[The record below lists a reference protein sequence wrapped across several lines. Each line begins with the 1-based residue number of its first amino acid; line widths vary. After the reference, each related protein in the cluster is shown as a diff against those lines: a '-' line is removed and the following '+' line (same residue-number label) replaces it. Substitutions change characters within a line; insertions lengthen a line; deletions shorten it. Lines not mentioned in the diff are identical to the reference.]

1 MKKTLKINAIAF
13 DMDGVIIDSNT
24 AIETF
29 WKEWI
34 IRERLIFT
42 DQIAIQYIHGRTT
55 IETIN
60 ELFKNSANKVK
71 EEILKSAIDFDMNM
85 RPGLIK
91 GADQFLKNLVLY
103 SDKIALVTS
112 APEERAKKMLELN
125 NIDKYFTYS
134 VTGDEVKNGK
144 PDPEPY
150 LKAADKMNIDPGE
163 CLVFE
168 DSNNGIISAAA
179 AGMNVIAVN
188 NFEMKNEKIITII
201 KDYCTLQVE
210 GNVILIDG
218 KPINIE
224 LSWQ

>member
-1 MKKTLKINAIAF
+1 
-13 DMDGVIIDSNT
+13 MDGVIIDSNT

-29 WKEWI
+29 WKQWATKES
-34 IRERLIFT
+34 LVFT
-42 DQIAIQYIHGRTT
+42 DHTAIQYIHGRTT

-60 ELFKNSANKVK
+60 ELFKKSANKVK
-71 EEILKSAIDFDMNM
+71 EQILKSAIDFDMNM
-85 RPGLIK
+85 RPGLI
-91 GADQFLKNLVLY
+91 GGVDLFLKKIVAY

-112 APEERAKKMLELN
+112 APKERAKKMLKLN
-125 NIDKYFTYS
+125 DVDKYFTYT
-134 VTGDEVKNGK
+134 VTGDEVTKGK

-168 DSNNGIISAAA
+168 DSNNGIISAVA

-210 GNVILIDG
+210 DNLMLIDG

-224 LSWQ
+224 LAGQ